1 MNHHSR
7 YDVSQRKRCDV
18 PQEVPHGD
26 NLLYGR
32 RTPRRTHYTARPL
45 MTRRTFSPSPPPPS
59 PRYRS
64 RHHTHKSNRS
74 RAPFPLRPFG
84 GVPSTSPAR
93 SQIDAYGIGRRRS
106 CELHHG
112 KSSFHAGYPPQHAT
126 ARGGGASDTPPLY
139 PALGKQPHERLY
151 PPSERCFVSEWGFII
166 LPGKRALDW
175 QYSMGANLR
184 TPLFVV
190 APCNQPATNSI
201 LKARSTRRPR
211 SPQRKIQPQP
221 CLLFQHVR

>member
-84 GVPSTSPAR
+84 GVPSASPAR

-151 PPSERCFVSEWGFII
+151 PPSERCFVSEWGFH
-166 LPGKRALDW
+166 LAGKT
-175 QYSMGANLR
+175 GLR
-184 TPLFVV
+184 LAIYDGRKFTHSSFCGCTLQP
-190 APCNQPATNSI
+190 PCNKLNSEG
-201 LKARSTRRPR
+201 TEHPPPR

>member
-1 MNHHSR
+1 MRTACCGRKREGSQDALPRDANVAIGTNKKDGKCVNTHRPGMGPAPRDWVITISRPVRIPLPTGATALEVQQMNHHSR

-84 GVPSTSPAR
+84 GVPSASPAR

-139 PALGKQPHERLY
+139 P
-151 PPSERCFVSEWGFII
+151 
-166 LPGKRALDW
+166 
-175 QYSMGANLR
+175 
-184 TPLFVV
+184 
-190 APCNQPATNSI
+190 
-201 LKARSTRRPR
+201 
-211 SPQRKIQPQP
+211 
-221 CLLFQHVR
+221 